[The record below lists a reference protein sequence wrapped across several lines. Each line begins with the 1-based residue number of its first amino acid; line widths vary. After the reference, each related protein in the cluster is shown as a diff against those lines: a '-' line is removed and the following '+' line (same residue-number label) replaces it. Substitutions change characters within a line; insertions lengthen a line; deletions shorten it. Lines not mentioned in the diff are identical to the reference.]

1 MKMRAL
7 EERMEEEFMRGWK
20 GGYEDGRSW
29 ARSLAKR
36 LAVVR
41 VLAFVGFILA
51 VTEPGRVT
59 YQQAG
64 VLLMFGWSLLALMI

>member
-7 EERMEEEFMRGWK
+7 EERMEEEFTRGWE

-29 ARSLAKR
+29 TRSLTKR

-41 VLAFVGFILA
+41 ILAFIGFILA
-51 VTEPGRVT
+51 VTEPGQVT
-59 YQQAG
+59 WQSAG